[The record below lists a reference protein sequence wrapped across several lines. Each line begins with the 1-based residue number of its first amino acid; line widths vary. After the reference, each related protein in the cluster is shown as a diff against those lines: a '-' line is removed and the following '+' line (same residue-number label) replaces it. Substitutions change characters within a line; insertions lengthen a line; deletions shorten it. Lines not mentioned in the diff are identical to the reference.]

1 MPSSSFVV
9 TIKEALMNSNLLGK
23 TRSYKFF
30 NFEYTWTEIISIK
43 GVKISQSHVK
53 KNRSHHSWACSAF
66 IFFH

>member
-1 MPSSSFVV
+1 
-9 TIKEALMNSNLLGK
+9 MNSNLLGK

-53 KNRSHHSWACSAF
+53 KTEVTTLGPAVHLFFFINRSS
-66 IFFH
+66 IFDGFLC